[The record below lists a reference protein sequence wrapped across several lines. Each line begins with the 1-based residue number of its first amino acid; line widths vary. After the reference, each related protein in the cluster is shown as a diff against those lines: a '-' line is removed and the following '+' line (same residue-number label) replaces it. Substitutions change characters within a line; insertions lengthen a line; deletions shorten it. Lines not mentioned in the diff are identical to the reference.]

1 MSYDPCYL
9 ALLLS
14 SELQDAWL
22 THPDNG
28 NGSMT
33 VLHSLHEGCDTHI
46 ILLTNDDADRKAV
59 YRVTVERAS

>member
-14 SELQDAWL
+14 SELQGAWL
-22 THPDNG
+22 RHPDG
-28 NGSMT
+28 YGSMT

-46 ILLTNDDADRKAV
+46 TLLTNDDDERKAV
-59 YRVTVERAS
+59 YRVTVERVS